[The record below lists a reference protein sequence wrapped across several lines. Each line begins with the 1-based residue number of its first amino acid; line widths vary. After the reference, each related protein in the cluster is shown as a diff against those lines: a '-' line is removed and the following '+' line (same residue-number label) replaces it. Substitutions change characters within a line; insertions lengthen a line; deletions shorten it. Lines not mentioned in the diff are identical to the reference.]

1 MNSSTCLRRRRRRNA
16 FDACYA
22 WLIQRNPRRKT
33 CRSTRQRYHS
43 SPHPSADRTEM
54 TAERPLEENSAAD
67 LTTTGAP
74 TTVTMREGD
83 AVEIAIEVESEDSGT
98 IAVVLTIGT
107 TIDHRDS
114 KGESADEVGLKNS
127 EVASMNEAAGE
138 AGAEAGAQAV
148 DETADEAH
156 SVRTTGMV
164 ASIIV

>member
-1 MNSSTCLRRRRRRNA
+1 
-16 FDACYA
+16 
-22 WLIQRNPRRKT
+22 
-33 CRSTRQRYHS
+33 
-43 SPHPSADRTEM
+43 M

-74 TTVTMREGD
+74 TTATVREGD

-98 IAVVLTIGT
+98 IVVVLTIGT

-114 KGESADEVGLKNS
+114 RGESADESVLMNS
-127 EVASMNEAAGE
+127 EVASMNEAAGV
-138 AGAEAGAQAV
+138 AGAEAGAEAV

-156 SVRTTGMV
+156 SVKTTEMV

>member
-1 MNSSTCLRRRRRRNA
+1 
-16 FDACYA
+16 
-22 WLIQRNPRRKT
+22 
-33 CRSTRQRYHS
+33 
-43 SPHPSADRTEM
+43 M

-67 LTTTGAP
+67 LTTSGAP
-74 TTVTMREGD
+74 TTVTAREGD

-114 KGESADEVGLKNS
+114 RGESADEVGSKNS
-127 EVASMNEAAGE
+127 EVVSMNE
-138 AGAEAGAQAV
+138 AGAEAADETA

-156 SVRTTGMV
+156 SVKTTGMV

>member
-1 MNSSTCLRRRRRRNA
+1 
-16 FDACYA
+16 
-22 WLIQRNPRRKT
+22 
-33 CRSTRQRYHS
+33 
-43 SPHPSADRTEM
+43 M